1 MNTAVENSGRDRA
14 LSLGGYV
21 IDQKRSTPLGSAE
34 QQRLATL
41 YSQTRDPKI
50 EHRLIEANVR
60 LVIKIAREV
69 DRVYHQPLEDLVQE
83 GTLGLIQAIRKFDPT
98 RGASLGTYAGIWIR
112 AFVLKHV
119 MDNIRMVRAVRTRD
133 QRAAFFRGVVGA
145 AEVPFDTPRTS
156 GARSLQDVLIDP
168 TPTVEEVVGAE
179 ELARRLRSE
188 IARLKARLSR
198 REVTVLDERLLAE
211 EPKPFRLI
219 GRKLSLS
226 GERVRQIEAKLV
238 AAIGDGIELGGVGAA
253 A

>member
-1 MNTAVENSGRDRA
+1 MNTAMESAERDRT

-50 EHRLIEANVR
+50 EHRLIEANLR

-69 DRVYHQPLEDLVQE
+69 DRVYQHPLEDLVQE

-98 RGASLGTYAGIWIR
+98 KGASLGTYAGIWIR
-112 AFVLKHV
+112 AFVMKHV
-119 MDNIRMVRAVRTRD
+119 MDNIRIVRSVRTRD
-133 QRAAFFRGVVGA
+133 QRAAFFRGVIAV
-145 AEVPFDTPRTS
+145 AEVSFDTPRTS
-156 GARSLQDVLIDP
+156 GRAPLEDVLLDP
-168 TPTVEEVVGAE
+168 APTVEEVVGAD

-188 IARLKARLSR
+188 MARLKTRLSR
-198 REVTVLDERLLAE
+198 REVTVLDERLLAD
-211 EPKPFRLI
+211 EPKPFRII

-226 GERVRQIEAKLV
+226 GERVRQIEAKLL
-238 AAIGDGIELGGVGAA
+238 AAIEDGMELGGVSAA